1 MYQTGLEGR
10 LSSELRPLKD
20 LKSLDL
26 SLTYVEANFIE
37 LIEGMTNLGKFWLQ
51 IICTNFGDV
60 VLQFV
65 CNLLPESL
73 NLDLVT
79 GITGSIPTEISS
91 FSNLGRWQIA
101 LLRGNFSFHPFS
113 HKMRCHF

>member
-10 LSSELRPLKD
+10 LYSELQPLKD
-20 LKSLDL
+20 LKRLDL
-26 SLTYVEANFIE
+26 SLTYIEANFTE
-37 LIEGMTNLGKFWLQ
+37 LIEGMTNLGKFWLH
-51 IICTNFGDV
+51 IIFTRSGDV
-60 VLQFV
+60 VSQFV

-91 FSNLGRWQIA
+91 FSNLGRWQFVQ
-101 LLRGNFSFHPFS
+101 LRGNFSFSFLL
-113 HKMRCHF
+113 F